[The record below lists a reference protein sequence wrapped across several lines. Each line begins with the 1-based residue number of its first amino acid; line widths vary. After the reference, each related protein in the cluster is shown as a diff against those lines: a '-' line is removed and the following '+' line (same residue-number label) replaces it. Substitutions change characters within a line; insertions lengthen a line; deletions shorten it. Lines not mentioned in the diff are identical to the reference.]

1 MSIGFFERT
10 TIVIHEMNENNCL
23 YIFFSWSGDLQR
35 KLITFDCPPD
45 VIASIIATLCK
56 VFHFWSLF
64 QNFTLAL
71 FVCIVF
77 LSKYLQSYSLFPVC
91 VCVCVCLSVCLP
103 DFCFISW
110 TVFCLPVLSL
120 LYDCF
125 FFVSLSDH
133 PLTFFLVNCFLL
145 VFCLQDCAL
154 CLPICL
160 ITFCLLVCGVCLLL
174 V

>member
-1 MSIGFFERT
+1 MRTLVSIGFFERT

-77 LSKYLQSYSLFPVC
+77 LSKYLQSYSLLPVC
-91 VCVCVCLSVCLP
+91 LSVCVCVCLSVCLT
-103 DFCFISW
+103 SA
-110 TVFCLPVLSL
+110 LSVGL
-120 LYDCF
+120 A
-125 FFVSLSDH
+125 S
-133 PLTFFLVNCFLL
+133 
-145 VFCLQDCAL
+145 
-154 CLPICL
+154 
-160 ITFCLLVCGVCLLL
+160 VCLFYLFCMTAF
-174 V
+174 